1 MTISELEL
9 ASSTFSFFFC
19 SRSFAGRIY
28 RLSWQAGCTWQ
39 SNKIINPKVGQT
51 KDLVCSKSVENSY
64 LISDTRSTFA
74 IAQTPVDTLS
84 ELVLKH
90 CIIKIPHKSGHKLVT
105 IDDCYML
112 YTSEQQ
118 LHSPWKRF

>member
-1 MTISELEL
+1 M
-9 ASSTFSFFFC
+9 
-19 SRSFAGRIY
+19 
-28 RLSWQAGCTWQ
+28 
-39 SNKIINPKVGQT
+39 
-51 KDLVCSKSVENSY
+51 CSKSVENSY

-105 IDDCYML
+105 IDDCYMSPQNNSS
-112 YTSEQQ
+112 TRRGSGSE
-118 LHSPWKRF
+118 R